1 MKHIFR
7 LLIGCIGLIPA
18 ASVAAQADVGSQI
31 ESFFADV
38 ENIMMAVAAS
48 AAVIGFIGLG
58 ILYVLGHMPV
68 VATWKQKNPDAAS
81 QVTMGLLILIF
92 VGSGAMAAML
102 SF

>member
-7 LLIGCIGLIPA
+7 SLILVAVLMFTMPVVAQDVGGQIEGFF
-18 ASVAAQADVGSQI
+18 ASV
-31 ESFFADV
+31 ES
-38 ENIMMAVAAS
+38 IMMTIAAS

-68 VATWKQKNPDAAS
+68 VSTWKQKNPDAAS
-81 QVTMGLLILIF
+81 QVTMGLIILIF

>member
-7 LLIGCIGLIPA
+7 SLILVVVLIFAVP
-18 ASVAAQADVGSQI
+18 VAAQDVGGQI
-31 ESFFADV
+31 EGFFASV
-38 ENIMMAVAAS
+38 EGIMMTIAAS

-68 VATWKQKNPDAAS
+68 VSTWKQKNPDAAS
-81 QVTMGLLILIF
+81 QVTMGLIILIF

>member
-7 LLIGCIGLIPA
+7 LFISATILMLAVP
-18 ASVAAQADVGSQI
+18 VTAQDVGGQV
-31 ESFFADV
+31 ESFFASV
-38 ENIMMAVAAS
+38 EGIMMAIAAS

-68 VATWKQKNPDAAS
+68 VSTWKQKNPDAAS
-81 QVTMGLLILIF
+81 QVTMGLIILIF
-92 VGSGAMAAML
+92 VGSGAMAGML